1 MIHFCGSGGKPPCPP
16 SPGTVSGVVTAADVV
31 AVPTQGIAAG
41 EFAEVIRAMRKG
53 DTYASVHTTTFPT
66 GEIRGQIQ

>member
-1 MIHFCGSGGKPPCPP
+1 MMKR
-16 SPGTVSGVVTAADVV
+16 PGIVTGVVTAADVV
-31 AVPTQGIAAG
+31 AVPSVGIGAG

-53 DTYASVHTTTFPT
+53 DTYANVHTTLFPG